1 MQHGW
6 KNQPKFY
13 LSISS
18 YIYIYIPYLSS
29 LIYIIPVWSF
39 ISISWACKS
48 SSEKRT
54 RYWRR
59 KGGCLE
65 WSLIRNHCLSF
76 ILAFPVVCVWERE
89 RERDWSSGMER
100 GVWNEVW
107 SKIIPSNIF
116 NFPYVCFLIYLHK
129 FVCHHF
135 TSCMGWDWSR
145 TRLHSSHLPFL
156 VEAINHNKTK
166 VIPFFLPN
174 HIRSK

>member
-89 RERDWSSGMER
+89 REREIDHLEWKGVFGMR
-100 GVWNEVW
+100 FD
-107 SKIIPSNIF
+107 P
-116 NFPYVCFLIYLHK
+116 
-129 FVCHHF
+129 
-135 TSCMGWDWSR
+135 R
-145 TRLHSSHLPFL
+145 SSHQISSISPMF
-156 VEAINHNKTK
+156 ASWFTFINLF
-166 VIPFFLPN
+166 VITSLHAWDGTDLGPGFIPHTYL
-174 HIRSK
+174 SL